1 MDSDLAIFRAS
12 TGRLRS
18 AHELDGFRE
27 HFGRT
32 ILRLEMT
39 ALNGHP
45 LACDVAIRAL
55 PDVAIATGSLSPMS
69 NHHPEELGDD
79 SLVLAVLHAGRAEF
93 RGRRGTAAVSVGEAL
108 LAANEESGTFT
119 GHTATRLANIRLR
132 RDLLATRVVDPY
144 AAIGVSIG
152 ASNYA
157 LRLLLSYA
165 DVLGDAAVTM
175 TADGRRTITD
185 NIYDLAALAI
195 GGVHDGRAQFRGVRA
210 ARLHALKT
218 DIRRNLSQPGLSIA
232 EVARR
237 HGISGSYARRL
248 FAGDG
253 TSFSDYVL
261 DQRLTLA
268 HRLLIDP
275 ARAGR
280 AIGAIAYDV
289 GFGDLSYFNRTFRR
303 RYGMTPTEARLR
315 SAAG

>member
-1 MDSDLAIFRAS
+1 M
-12 TGRLRS
+12 
-18 AHELDGFRE
+18 
-27 HFGRT
+27 
-32 ILRLEMT
+32 
-39 ALNGHP
+39 
-45 LACDVAIRAL
+45 
-55 PDVAIATGSLSPMS
+55 
-69 NHHPEELGDD
+69 
-79 SLVLAVLHAGRAEF
+79 LAVLHSSCRIPWTARHS
-93 RGRRGTAAVSVGEAL
+93 RGVGEAL

-268 HRLLIDP
+268 HRLLIDSP
-275 ARAGR
+275 APGAPSAPLPTMSVS
-280 AIGAIAYDV
+280 AIC
-289 GFGDLSYFNRTFRR
+289 
-303 RYGMTPTEARLR
+303 PTSTVP
-315 SAAG
+315 SAAVTA